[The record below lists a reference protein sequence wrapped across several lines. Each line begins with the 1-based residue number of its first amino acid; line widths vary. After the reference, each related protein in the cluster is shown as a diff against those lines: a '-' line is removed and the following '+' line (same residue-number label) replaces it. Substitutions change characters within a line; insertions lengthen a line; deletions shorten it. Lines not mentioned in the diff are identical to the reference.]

1 MVLHRRTVLAMST
14 APQGTALLK
23 IPEVAAELRVTRST
37 VYRYI
42 ETGLLPTV
50 HIGPRKLTRVT
61 REALAAFITTSA
73 TERESA

>member
-1 MVLHRRTVLAMST
+1 MSQ

-42 ETGLLPTV
+42 EDGLLPVV
-50 HIGPRKLTRVT
+50 HIGPRRLTRVT
-61 REALAAFITTSA
+61 REALADYIRRSGAA
-73 TERESA
+73 A

>member
-1 MVLHRRTVLAMST
+1 MSQ

-42 ETGLLPTV
+42 EDGLLPVV
-50 HIGPRKLTRVT
+50 HIGPRRLTRVT
-61 REALAAFITTSA
+61 REGLADYIRRSGAA
-73 TERESA
+73 A